1 MVEPK
6 TIRRYSMAFQQKVL
20 SEIEA
25 GTLTRAEAQRLY
37 DIRGSETITKWLRKR
52 GKNHLLT
59 RVVRVQM
66 ADETSTVKHLEKEKQ
81 RLESALAQAHLKI
94 LTLEAT
100 LEVLEEKSGMSVKKK
115 TDAGLSKLPSDDKV
129 EGNSSSR

>member
-1 MVEPK
+1 MFEPK
-6 TIRRYSMAFQQKVL
+6 TVLRYSMAFQQKVV

-25 GTLTRAEAQRLY
+25 GTLTISQAQRLY
-37 DIRGSETITKWLRKR
+37 DIRGAETIPAWLRKR
-52 GKNHLLT
+52 SKNHLLT

-66 ADETSTVKHLEKEKQ
+66 ADEVSKVKQLEKEKQ

-94 LTLEAT
+94 LTLEST

-129 EGNSSSR
+129 EGTDSSR